1 MGKAIVRI
9 RSLAALAACLALPI
23 LAAGQGLGGAAAK
36 EKQRR
41 AEPEKTSKPPKT
53 YTEDDLKG
61 LAPVENPGG
70 SDSAGKSEAA
80 SKGTSR
86 AASPDADAS
95 GDAEGRAR
103 AQDEQRWRARMAD
116 ARARVEKA
124 RQRVTY
130 FEGLNLVPGYEYL
143 DDTGRPVI
151 TSVEQLQGLT
161 RRAKAELAAAE
172 KALDD
177 LSEEARHA
185 SVPPGWLR

>member
-1 MGKAIVRI
+1 
-9 RSLAALAACLALPI
+9 
-23 LAAGQGLGGAAAK
+23 
-36 EKQRR
+36 
-41 AEPEKTSKPPKT
+41 
-53 YTEDDLKG
+53 
-61 LAPVENPGG
+61 
-70 SDSAGKSEAA
+70 
-80 SKGTSR
+80 
-86 AASPDADAS
+86 
-95 GDAEGRAR
+95 
-103 AQDEQRWRARMAD
+103 MAD
-116 ARARVEKA
+116 AHARVAKA